1 MRRNI
6 PAIFA
11 ISSLVVLIL
20 CSGCTSAPTGEKKEG
35 GLSQVTI
42 PVETSRISFADA
54 NQKLDE
60 YSVDSV
66 NETAVGKTIYYIVAK
81 DIDESG
87 NATSWVFGINQG
99 AGAMLLV
106 YDRTGWTVFPW
117 SSNIPEK
124 IAIDQIVSPET
135 LFGDNKAIIVTTPS
149 QAESERRDLE
159 LQQGIYTLTIYSGN
173 TNRILTFNA
182 TTGALITQT

>member
-11 ISSLVVLIL
+11 ISALIGLIL
-20 CSGCTSAPTGEKKEG
+20 CSACTFLPSEEKKEG
-35 GLSQVTI
+35 GLTQVTI
-42 PVETSRISFADA
+42 PVESSRISFGEAQ
-54 NQKLDE
+54 QKLDK
-60 YSVDSV
+60 YKMDSV
-66 NETAVGKTIYYIVAK
+66 NETADGKTIYSIIAK
-81 DIDESG
+81 DVDESG

-99 AGAMLLV
+99 VGAKLLV

-117 SSNIPEK
+117 STVIAEK
-124 IAIDQIVSPET
+124 IALDQIVSPGT
-135 LFGDNKAIIVTTPS
+135 LFANNKATITGSS
-149 QAESERRDLE
+149 QTVPERRDLE
-159 LQQGIYTLTIYSGN
+159 LQQGVYTLTIYSGS

>member
-11 ISSLVVLIL
+11 ISALIVLIL
-20 CSGCTSAPTGEKKEG
+20 CSACTFLPSEEKKEG
-35 GLSQVTI
+35 GLTQVTI
-42 PVETSRISFADA
+42 PVENSRISFGEAL
-54 NQKLDE
+54 QRLDE
-60 YSVDSV
+60 YKTDSV
-66 NETAVGKTIYYIVAK
+66 NETADGKTIYSLIAK
-81 DIDESG
+81 DVDESG

-99 AGAMLLV
+99 VGAKLLV

-117 SSNIPEK
+117 STVITEK
-124 IAIDQIVSPET
+124 IALDQIVTPGT
-135 LFGDNKAIIVTTPS
+135 LFANNKATITGSSHTVT
-149 QAESERRDLE
+149 ERRDLE
-159 LQQGIYTLTIYSGN
+159 LQKGVYTLTIYSGS

>member
-11 ISSLVVLIL
+11 ISALIILIL
-20 CSGCTSAPTGEKKEG
+20 CSACTFLPSGEKQEG
-35 GLSQVTI
+35 GLTQVTI
-42 PVETSRISFADA
+42 PVETSRISFAEA
-54 NQKLDE
+54 QQKLNE
-60 YSVDSV
+60 YSVDSI
-66 NETAVGKTIYYIVAK
+66 NETADGKTIYYIVAK
-81 DIDESG
+81 DVDESG

-99 AGAMLLV
+99 AGAKLLV

-117 SSNIPEK
+117 STRIPEK
-124 IAIDQIVSPET
+124 IALDQVVSPET
-135 LFGDNKAIIVTTPS
+135 LFAGNKAAITGPS
-149 QAESERRDLE
+149 QTIAERRDLE
-159 LQQGIYTLTIYSGN
+159 LQQGVYTLTIYSGS

>member
-11 ISSLVVLIL
+11 ISALILLIL
-20 CSGCTSAPTGEKKEG
+20 CSACTFLPSDEKKEG
-35 GLSQVTI
+35 GLSQVSI
-42 PVETSRISFADA
+42 PEENSRISFEKAHQELE
-54 NQKLDE
+54 N
-60 YSVDSV
+60 YRIDSI
-66 NETAVGKTIYYIVAK
+66 NETAEGKTIYSLIAK
-81 DIDESG
+81 DVDESG

-99 AGAMLLV
+99 VGAKLLV

-117 SSNIPEK
+117 STVITEK
-124 IAIDQIVSPET
+124 IALDQIVTPGT
-135 LFGDNKAIIVTTPS
+135 LFANNKATITGPS
-149 QAESERRDLE
+149 QKFTERMDLE
-159 LQQGIYTLTIYSGN
+159 LQQGIYTLTIYSGS

>member
-11 ISSLVVLIL
+11 ISALIVLIL
-20 CSGCTSAPTGEKKEG
+20 CSACTFFPSEEKKEG
-35 GLSQVTI
+35 GLTQVTI
-42 PVETSRISFADA
+42 PVENSRISFGEAQ
-54 NQKLDE
+54 QKLDE
-60 YSVDSV
+60 YRMDSV
-66 NETAVGKTIYYIVAK
+66 NETAEGKTIYSLIAK
-81 DIDESG
+81 DVDESG

-99 AGAMLLV
+99 VGAKLLV

-117 SSNIPEK
+117 STVITEK
-124 IAIDQIVSPET
+124 IALDQIVSPGT
-135 LFGDNKAIIVTTPS
+135 LFANNNATITGPS
-149 QAESERRDLE
+149 QTVPERRDLE
-159 LQQGIYTLTIYSGN
+159 LQQGVYTLTIYSGS

>member
-11 ISSLVVLIL
+11 ISALIVLIL
-20 CSGCTSAPTGEKKEG
+20 CSACTFFPSEDKKEG
-35 GLSQVTI
+35 GLTQVTI
-42 PVETSRISFADA
+42 PVESSRISFGEAQ
-54 NQKLDE
+54 QKLEE
-60 YSVDSV
+60 YRMASA
-66 NETAVGKTIYYIVAK
+66 NETAYGKTIYSLIAK
-81 DIDESG
+81 DVDESG

-99 AGAMLLV
+99 AGAKLLV

-117 SSNIPEK
+117 STVITEK
-124 IAIDQIVSPET
+124 IALNQIVTPGI
-135 LFGDNKAIIVTTPS
+135 LFANNKATITSPS
-149 QAESERRDLE
+149 QTVAERRDLE
-159 LQQGIYTLTIYSGN
+159 LQQGIYTLTIYSGS

>member
-1 MRRNI
+1 MHRNI

-11 ISSLVVLIL
+11 ISALIAL
-20 CSGCTSAPTGEKKEG
+20 IVCSACTFLQSEERKEG
-35 GLSQVTI
+35 GLTQVAI
-42 PVETSRISFADA
+42 PVETPRISFGEAQ
-54 NQKLDE
+54 QKLNE
-60 YSVDSV
+60 YRMDSV
-66 NETAVGKTIYYIVAK
+66 NQTSDGKTIYSLIAK
-81 DIDESG
+81 DVDESG

-99 AGAMLLV
+99 VGAKLLV

-117 SSNIPEK
+117 STVITEK
-124 IAIDQIVSPET
+124 IALDQIVTPGT
-135 LFGDNKAIIVTTPS
+135 LFARNKATINGPS
-149 QAESERRDLE
+149 QAVPERRDLE

>member
-11 ISSLVVLIL
+11 ISALIVLIL
-20 CSGCTSAPTGEKKEG
+20 CSACTSSPSGEKKDG

-42 PVETSRISFADA
+42 PVETSRISFGEAQ
-54 NQKLDE
+54 QKLDE
-60 YSVDSV
+60 YKTGSA
-66 NETAVGKTIYYIVAK
+66 NETAEGKTIYYIIAK
-81 DIDESG
+81 DADEAG

-99 AGAMLLV
+99 TGAKLLV

-117 SSNIPEK
+117 STRITEK
-124 IAIDQIVSPET
+124 IALDRIVPPGT
-135 LFGDNKAIIVTTPS
+135 LFARNKAVINGPTQTVP
-149 QAESERRDLE
+149 ERRDLE

>member
-11 ISSLVVLIL
+11 ISALVVLIL
-20 CSGCTSAPTGEKKEG
+20 CSACTFFPSEEKKEG
-35 GLSQVTI
+35 GLTQVTI
-42 PVETSRISFADA
+42 PVESSRISFGEAQ
-54 NQKLDE
+54 QKLDK
-60 YSVDSV
+60 YKMDSL
-66 NETAVGKTIYYIVAK
+66 NETDGKTIYSLIAK
-81 DIDESG
+81 DVDESG

-99 AGAMLLV
+99 VGAKLLV

-117 SSNIPEK
+117 STVIAEK
-124 IAIDQIVSPET
+124 IALDQIVSPGT
-135 LFGDNKAIIVTTPS
+135 LFANNKATITGSS
-149 QAESERRDLE
+149 QTVSERRDLE
-159 LQQGIYTLTIYSGN
+159 LQQGIYTLTIYSGS